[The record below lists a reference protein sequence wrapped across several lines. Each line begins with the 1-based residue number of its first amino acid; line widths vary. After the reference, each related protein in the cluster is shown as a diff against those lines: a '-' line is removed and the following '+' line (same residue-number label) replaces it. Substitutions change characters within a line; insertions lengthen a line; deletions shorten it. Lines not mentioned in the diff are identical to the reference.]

1 MTSGRTWNIATLCI
15 KSPPPLARTRCAR
28 ASTDRVNIMSEE
40 ADAKAAEA
48 RVLMDKGSYDSAIE
62 LFATAL
68 ELR

>member
-1 MTSGRTWNIATLCI
+1 M
-15 KSPPPLARTRCAR
+15 
-28 ASTDRVNIMSEE
+28 NIMSEE

>member
-1 MTSGRTWNIATLCI
+1 MCI
-15 KSPPPLARTRCAR
+15 KSPPPRQNQVCAR
-28 ASTDRVNIMSEE
+28 SHRDSHRVNIMSEE

>member
-1 MTSGRTWNIATLCI
+1 MSRAAPPCEIAECARSTSGFSC
-15 KSPPPLARTRCAR
+15 
-28 ASTDRVNIMSEE
+28 VIMCEE
-40 ADAKAAEA
+40 ADAKTAEA

>member
-1 MTSGRTWNIATLCI
+1 MPPCASSRA
-15 KSPPPLARTRCAR
+15 PPLARTRWAR
-28 ASTDRVNIMSEE
+28 APTDRVNIMSEE

>member
-1 MTSGRTWNIATLCI
+1 MRFLL
-15 KSPPPLARTRCAR
+15 KPPPRLNPLR
-28 ASTDRVNIMSEE
+28 ALPTSICRVIMSEE
-40 ADAKAAEA
+40 ADAKTAEA